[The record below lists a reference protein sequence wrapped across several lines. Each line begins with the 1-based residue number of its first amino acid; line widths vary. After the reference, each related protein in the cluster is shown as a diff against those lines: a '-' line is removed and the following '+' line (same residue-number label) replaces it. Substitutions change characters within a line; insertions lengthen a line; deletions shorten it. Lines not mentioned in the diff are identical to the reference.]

1 MRPFNPSSRKK
12 QPEEKGQFVIFF
24 FFYPMPSESQVPFSF
39 WRKFQLKFYYISQLA
54 RLFQDVRN
62 YKRLEKIG
70 EGTYGVVYKAI
81 FKPTQQLVA
90 LKKIKLEGETE
101 GVPATSVREICTLK
115 ELNHPNVVELID
127 VILEKTR
134 VYLVFEFLYCDLR
147 KYMNDQSK
155 DGKRIDKALITSYS
169 FQLCQVNTFNFL

>member
-1 MRPFNPSSRKK
+1 
-12 QPEEKGQFVIFF
+12 
-24 FFYPMPSESQVPFSF
+24 MPSESQVPFSF

-169 FQLCQVNTFNFL
+169 FQLCQVITFNFFFRNINIHF